1 VKGLKT
7 YFYTR
12 DGELKAVDDLSFH
25 VNRSESIGLVG
36 ESACGKSVSALSV
49 MRLIPYPPGV
59 IIGGEIMF
67 DGVPLRDFDIHSYRQ
82 RIGYVP
88 QDRRIF
94 PTLTVQDNLEVI
106 ERKVEGG
113 WTVDKVFSIFPI
125 LEPLKSR
132 KGMHLSGGEQQILAV
147 ARPLMT
153 NPKLL
158 LLDEPSEGLA
168 PLIVKAIEEL
178 VKRII
183 ATGISAV
190 VAEQNMRF
198 AMKITQRGYIIDKGR
213 IHHQGAM
220 EELKE
225 DQEIIGK
232 YLAV

>member
-1 VKGLKT
+1 MLEVNEIHTYYGRSQILQGISLNLQTGEVICLLGRNGAGKTTTLRSIMGFTPPRSGNIKFEGL
-7 YFYTR
+7 
-12 DGELKAVDDLSFH
+12 ELTKKLPY
-25 VNRSESIGLVG
+25 EI
-36 ESACGKSVSALSV
+36 C
-49 MRLIPYPPGV
+49 RLG
-59 IIGGEIMF
+59 
-67 DGVPLRDFDIHSYRQ
+67 
-82 RIGYVP
+82 IGYVP

-125 LEPLKSR
+125 LGKLKSR
-132 KGMHLSGGEQQILAV
+132 KGRQLSGGEQQILAV

-158 LLDEPSEGLA
+158 LLDEPSEGIA
-168 PLIVKAIEEL
+168 PIIVKEIGELIHTITKTAISVL
-178 VKRII
+178 L
-183 ATGISAV
+183 
-190 VAEQNMRF
+190 AEQNMRF
-198 AMKITQRGYIIDKGR
+198 AMRITQRGYIIDKGR
-213 IHHQGAM
+213 IHHQGTM